1 MLKKRSRIHIGLRT
15 LKTVAAVILS
25 MIVVDFFGA
34 TSSKL
39 IFAMLGAMAAVQ
51 PTFKESWEACLA
63 QILGVIFGG
72 IVGVLLLAVS
82 LPPLV
87 ATGIGIILVI
97 TLYNALRINY
107 SPVNA
112 SFIVVLLCTTPDIL
126 PIPYALG
133 RIWDTA
139 IGLGIGILINTLIFP
154 YDNSRMIHDTVE
166 SLDKEVIFFLEDL
179 FDGDTVL
186 PDTRTMVRKIGDM
199 QRQLTIF
206 ENQRLIRHLRRQHQ
220 ELEAFRV
227 CEDKA
232 RELLAQMTVLS
243 HMKRPGRLNEK
254 NRQRLQDLGA
264 QIRDR
269 RVTDNPTYLDIIT
282 NYHVVQIL
290 RLRRDLMAALGR
302 EEQIHNAEYEEEE
315 SILP

>member
-1 MLKKRSRIHIGLRT
+1 MLKKRSRIHVGLRT

-51 PTFKESWEACLA
+51 PTFKDSWEACVA

-72 IVGVLLLAVS
+72 IVGVILLAVK

-97 TLYNALRINY
+97 TLYNALRIYY

-112 SFIVVLLCTTPDIL
+112 SFIVVLLCTTPDIM
-126 PIPYALG
+126 PITYAIG

-166 SLDKEVIFFLEDL
+166 SLDKEVIYFLEDL
-179 FDGDTVL
+179 FDGDDVI
-186 PDTRTMVRKIGDM
+186 PDTQAMIRKIGDM
-199 QRQLTIF
+199 QRQLTTF
-206 ENQRLIRHLRRQHQ
+206 ENQRLIRHMRRQHQ
-220 ELEAFRV
+220 ELEEFRI

-232 RELLAQMTVLS
+232 RELLARMTVLS
-243 HMKRPGRLNEK
+243 HVKIPGRLNEK
-254 NRQRLQDLGA
+254 NRQRLLELGA
-264 QIRDR
+264 NIRDQ
-269 RVTDNPTYLDIIT
+269 RVLENPTDLDIVT

-302 EEQIHNAEYEEEE
+302 EEQIHNAEADSEEI
-315 SILP
+315 SL